1 MEKITV
7 MQNRKNNGA
16 DRYVRYLYKKVK
28 EKFSFLSG
36 ECNVCSE
43 KDSAEFVFEGE
54 DGYGAH
60 LRQFIVEH
68 VADVLTIGYKYEYFY
83 SNLSLPMLQEK
94 DKFLFCS
101 ALVAADYADD
111 KRYVQR
117 RIENCSTVSLDGVY
131 NFKLKEL
138 KERWSEILSFIPKDF
153 GEYSLENF
161 LDYVISDGSGKAY
174 IKENTVYDENYRKI
188 EKSELMGRKSLI
200 AELLLS
206 GAAGVYCFG
215 KTDRETETFVKKYYK
230 EKGVFC

>member
-1 MEKITV
+1 VEKITV

-83 SNLSLPMLQEK
+83 SNLSFQCYK
-94 DKFLFCS
+94 
-101 ALVAADYADD
+101 
-111 KRYVQR
+111 KRINFYSVQ
-117 RIENCSTVSLDGVY
+117 
-131 NFKLKEL
+131 
-138 KERWSEILSFIPKDF
+138 
-153 GEYSLENF
+153 
-161 LDYVISDGSGKAY
+161 
-174 IKENTVYDENYRKI
+174 
-188 EKSELMGRKSLI
+188 
-200 AELLLS
+200 LL
-206 GAAGVYCFG
+206 
-215 KTDRETETFVKKYYK
+215 
-230 EKGVFC
+230 